1 MLRAATWPGRAAGRR
16 RRRPARLATA
26 WRTGRGEPATTL
38 VFHLTNAGAEQLSVR
53 LGIAMPV
60 LGAQR
65 AMGAH
70 VGPGVVGVAWLQPPG
85 SEVQRRSNA
94 AS

>member
-1 MLRAATWPGRAAGRR
+1 MPLAVAGDVLRA
-16 RRRPARLATA
+16 LATA

-38 VFHLTNAGAEQLSVR
+38 VFHSDQRRRAEQLSAR
-53 LGIAMPV
+53 LGIAAPV
-60 LGAQR
+60 LACSA